1 MGATSRRVAQG
12 PPELPRSLPGPPG
25 PRAGRLG
32 ALTWDPGWSLPDR
45 EPTSEQGASP
55 WHQVALDARTQ
66 TLYPG
71 CEQGSRE
78 RNGNLRFR
86 SQETGCHWR
95 TIEQRRVGG
104 HSRACRME
112 RQRPGVL
119 GPLAPP
125 APGAAVPAHP
135 AGLSSSDY
143 PSPAN
148 TPLPPLK
155 NRKSSRPCS
164 LMLAARFWVGIKPIY
179 IEMGLIDLNPG
190 FYSCRTSGKSLNEGS
205 LGFFISRCRP
215 LQ

>member
-1 MGATSRRVAQG
+1 MLIGRQRLTLGGSPEPCWVSVALSGLLWEPHPAGWLRGHQNSRGLSRVPVLAA
-12 PPELPRSLPGPPG
+12 RT
-25 PRAGRLG
+25 
-32 ALTWDPGWSLPDR
+32 LTWDPGWSLPDW

-55 WHQVALDARTQ
+55 WHQVAPGARTQ

-86 SQETGCHWR
+86 SEETGCHWR

-148 TPLPPLK
+148 TPSHP
-155 NRKSSRPCS
+155 
-164 LMLAARFWVGIKPIY
+164 
-179 IEMGLIDLNPG
+179 
-190 FYSCRTSGKSLNEGS
+190 
-205 LGFFISRCRP
+205 
-215 LQ
+215 